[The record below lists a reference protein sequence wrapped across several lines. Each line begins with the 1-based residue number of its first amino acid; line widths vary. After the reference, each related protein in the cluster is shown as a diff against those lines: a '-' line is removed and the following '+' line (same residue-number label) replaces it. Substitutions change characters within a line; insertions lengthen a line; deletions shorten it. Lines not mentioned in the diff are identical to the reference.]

1 MEFEFEFEGEII
13 EWRGPAP
20 FLFVPVPEEINAE
33 IGALA
38 KTLSYGWGV
47 VPVRARVGSVDFT
60 TSLIPRNGV
69 FLVPLKVAVTK
80 PNKLGV
86 GDKVS
91 IWMVLG

>member
-1 MEFEFEFEGEII
+1 MQFEFDFESEII

-20 FLFVPVPEEINAE
+20 FLFAPVPDGINAE
-33 IGALA
+33 IGELA

-47 VPVRARVGSVDFT
+47 VPVRAQVGSVEFT

-80 PNKLGV
+80 PNKLSV
-86 GDKVS
+86 GDTVR